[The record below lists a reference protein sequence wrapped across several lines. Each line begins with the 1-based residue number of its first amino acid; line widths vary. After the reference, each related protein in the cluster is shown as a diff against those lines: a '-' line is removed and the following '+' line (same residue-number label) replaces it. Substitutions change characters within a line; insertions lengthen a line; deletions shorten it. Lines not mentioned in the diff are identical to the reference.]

1 MHWLAVALGGALGAM
16 ARYAVSLWLSPASS
30 HKLPLTPFYTTLSV
44 NVLGSFLMGLLFVF
58 IVERA
63 ALPAEMR
70 NLLMVG
76 FLGAFT
82 TYSTFS
88 LDALGLWQNG
98 HLFLALVYVLATVIL
113 CLAAISTSIWLARF
127 F

>member
-1 MHWLAVALGGALGAM
+1 MHWFAVAIGGALGAM
-16 ARYAVSLWLSPASS
+16 ARYAVSTWIFNATS
-30 HKLPLTPFYTTLSV
+30 HKFPYATLSV
-44 NVLGSFLMGLLFVF
+44 NVLGSFVMGILFVF

-70 NLLMVG
+70 GLLMIG

-82 TYSTFS
+82 TFSTFS

-98 HLFLALVYVLATVIL
+98 HLFLALVYVLATVVL
-113 CLAAISTSIWLARF
+113 CLVGISSSIWLTRLL
-127 F
+127 

>member
-1 MHWLAVALGGALGAM
+1 MHWLAVAVGGAFGAM
-16 ARYAVSLWLSPASS
+16 ARYAVSTWIFNATS
-30 HKLPLTPFYTTLSV
+30 HKFPYATLSV
-44 NVLGSFLMGLLFVF
+44 NVLGSFVMGILFVF

-70 NLLMVG
+70 GLLMIG

-82 TYSTFS
+82 TFSTFS

-98 HLFLALVYVLATVIL
+98 HLFLALVYVLATVVL
-113 CLAAISTSIWLARF
+113 CLVAISCSIWLARLV
-127 F
+127 